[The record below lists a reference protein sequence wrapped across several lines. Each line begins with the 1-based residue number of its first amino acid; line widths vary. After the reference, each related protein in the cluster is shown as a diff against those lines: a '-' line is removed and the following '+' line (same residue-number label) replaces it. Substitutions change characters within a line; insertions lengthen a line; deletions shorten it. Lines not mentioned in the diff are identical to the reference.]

1 MDPGHFISPENITPL
16 CHYYRAEM
24 DRANTWRSR
33 LDVTTNWAIVTSAAF
48 LSVSFGN
55 PKFPHFVIILATVF
69 VLFFLIIE
77 SRRYKYFDLWRWR
90 IALLN
95 ENFFAQI
102 VSPGSTPLRPNWQ
115 EMLASELKNS
125 RFKISFMEAFGRRL
139 RRNYS
144 WIFILLGICWMAKIV
159 IHPTPISSF
168 PEIIERATIF
178 NLVPGVVVLA
188 IGVIFNTSLII
199 IAFITHKKRT
209 VELQIS
215 SIKQFGGEP
224 RERES

>member
-1 MDPGHFISPENITPL
+1 MDTNPSKLPENTTAL

-33 LDVTTNWAIVTSAAF
+33 LDVTTNWAIVTTAAF

-55 PKFPHFVIILATVF
+55 PKFPHFVIILATIF

-95 ENFFAQI
+95 ENFFTQI
-102 VSPGSTPLRPNWQ
+102 VSPDSAPLHPNWR
-115 EMLASELKNS
+115 EMLSTELKYS
-125 RFKISFMEAFGRRL
+125 QFKISFMEAFGRRL

-144 WIFILLGICWMAKIV
+144 WIFILLVVCWMAKIV
-159 IHPTPISSF
+159 IHPTPITEFSD
-168 PEIIERATIF
+168 ILERATIF
-178 NLVPGVVVLA
+178 NLIPGIVVLA
-188 IGVIFNTSLII
+188 IGVIFNTTLIL
-199 IAFITHKKRT
+199 IAAITYKKRD
-209 VELQIS
+209 VEVQIS
-215 SIKQFGGEP
+215 SIKE
-224 RERES
+224 

>member
-1 MDPGHFISPENITPL
+1 MDQFNSAESITAL

-24 DRANTWRSR
+24 DRANTWRTR
-33 LDVTTNWAIVTSAAF
+33 LDVTTNWAIVTTAAF

-55 PKFPHFVIILATVF
+55 PKFPHFILILATIF

-95 ENFFAQI
+95 ENFFSQL
-102 VSPGSTPLRPNWQ
+102 VFNTKPLHPDWR
-115 EMLASELKNS
+115 EKLGMELRNS

-144 WIFILLGICWMAKIV
+144 WIFILLGICWIAKIL
-159 IHPTPISSF
+159 IHPTPIESF
-168 PEIIERATIF
+168 GQIIERSTVF
-178 NLVPGVVVLA
+178 DLVPGVVVLTVGA
-188 IGVIFNTSLII
+188 IFNVGLIV
-199 IAFITHKKRT
+199 IALVTYKRRRD
-209 VELQIS
+209 VEVQIRP
-215 SIKQFGGEP
+215 IGK
-224 RERES
+224 

>member
-1 MDPGHFISPENITPL
+1 MEHQETFPPENTTAL

-24 DRANTWRSR
+24 DRANTWRTR
-33 LDVTTNWAIVTSAAF
+33 LDVTTNWAIVTTAAF

-55 PKFPHFVIILATVF
+55 AKFPHFVIILATIF

-95 ENFFAQI
+95 ENFFTQI
-102 VSPGSTPLRPNWQ
+102 VSPDSKPLRPNWR
-115 EMLASELKNS
+115 EMLSSELKYS

-144 WIFILLGICWMAKIV
+144 WIFILLGICWIAKIV
-159 IHPTPISSF
+159 IHPVPITEFS
-168 PEIIERATIF
+168 EILSRATIF
-178 NLVPGVVVLA
+178 NLIPGIVVLIIGILFNLSLMA
-188 IGVIFNTSLII
+188 IAII
-199 IAFITHKKRT
+199 TYKKRD
-209 VELQIS
+209 VEVQIS
-215 SIKQFGGEP
+215 SIKQFG
-224 RERES
+224 RESKG

>member
-1 MDPGHFISPENITPL
+1 MDPKNFTAPENITAL

-55 PKFPHFVIILATVF
+55 PNFPHFILILATVF

-77 SRRYKYFDLWRWR
+77 ARRYKYFDLWRWR

-95 ENFFAQI
+95 ENFFNQ
-102 VSPGSTPLRPNWQ
+102 VVLPGATPLRDDWQ
-115 EMLASELKNS
+115 ELLSSELKNS
-125 RFKISFMEAFGRRL
+125 RFKITFMEAFGRRL

-144 WIFILLGICWMAKIV
+144 WIFILLGICWLAKIV
-159 IHPTPISSF
+159 IHPTPMGNIS
-168 PEIIERATIF
+168 EIFERATVFDLI
-178 NLVPGVVVLA
+178 PGVVVLTVG
-188 IGVIFNTSLII
+188 ISFNIALIL
-199 IAFITHKKRT
+199 IALITDRKKRDLE
-209 VELQIS
+209 VQIRT
-215 SIKQFGGEP
+215 I
-224 RERES
+224 RR

>member
-1 MDPGHFISPENITPL
+1 MNPDSPNSVENITAL

-33 LDVTTNWAIVTSAAF
+33 LDVTTNWAIVTTAAF

-55 PKFPHFVIILATVF
+55 PKFPHFVIILATIF

-102 VSPGSTPLRPNWQ
+102 VSSDLTPLHPNWR
-115 EMLASELKNS
+115 EMLGSELKNS
-125 RFKISFMEAFGRRL
+125 SFKISFLEAFGRRL

-144 WIFILLGICWMAKIV
+144 WIFMLLATCWIAKII
-159 IHPTPISSF
+159 IHPTPIEHYSQVL
-168 PEIIERATIF
+168 ERATIF
-178 NLVPGVVVLA
+178 DLIPGALVLA
-188 IGVIFNTSLII
+188 IGVIFNSALVI
-199 IAFITHKKRT
+199 IALVTLKKQRQLE
-209 VELQIS
+209 VQIKS
-215 SIKQFGGEP
+215 SKQ
-224 RERES
+224 